1 MGGHP
6 PHIATPNHTNSRGAS
21 RFSAR
26 SPAAGGDHLP
36 HGAPA
41 SHGSPTVVNVDSF
54 WKGAQHAVGVAQVV
68 DRGEAGGGRRG
79 DCDVERVEL
88 RAVSVATG
96 GSGRIL
102 ALRVSK

>member
-1 MGGHP
+1 M
-6 PHIATPNHTNSRGAS
+6 
-21 RFSAR
+21 
-26 SPAAGGDHLP
+26 
-36 HGAPA
+36 
-41 SHGSPTVVNVDSF
+41 VNVDSF